1 MDLAAVPLLW
11 RGEAIGLGRSVTGQ
25 RPGLGGNSNG
35 PVGDGTATLR
45 PAPVAVSG
53 VSGAG
58 AIAAGEYD
66 SFAEVGPSQILNLTV
81 TGSGAGTVGGSK
93 SILCPPACAR
103 RFTKATIKDPKKL
116 AASFSSPPG
125 AIIGYECKLI
135 RPKSGH
141 HKKRKPKG
149 HKRAL
154 SRVGKT
160 AKPRFAICGSP
171 KTCKHLAVGRYIFQ
185 VRALDSLGADPK
197 PATRKFKIKTPKPH
211 MHKRGH

>member
-1 MDLAAVPLLW
+1 M
-11 RGEAIGLGRSVTGQ
+11 RRSGFPQSQVEILRTE
-25 RPGLGGNSNG
+25 
-35 PVGDGTATLR
+35 PVAGSAFAGFSGACTGTAPCQLR
-45 PAPVAVSG
+45 IDSDQTVAATFG
-53 VSGAG
+53 PPRGT
-58 AIAAGEYD
+58 AI
-66 SFAEVGPSQILNLTV
+66 
-81 TGSGAGTVGGSK
+81 
-93 SILCPPACAR
+93 
-103 RFTKATIKDPKKL
+103 TKATIKDPKKL

-125 AIIGYECKLI
+125 AIIGYKCKLI

-197 PATRKFKIKTPKPH
+197 PATKKFKIKTPKPH
-211 MHKRGH
+211 KHKRGH